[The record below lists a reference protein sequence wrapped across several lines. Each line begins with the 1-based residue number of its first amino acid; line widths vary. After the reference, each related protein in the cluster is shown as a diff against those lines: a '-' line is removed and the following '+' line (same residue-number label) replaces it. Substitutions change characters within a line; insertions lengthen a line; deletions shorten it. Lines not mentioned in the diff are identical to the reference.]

1 MAKILVYD
9 ADARFG
15 ESLRSFLA
23 SIGHEPVLASD
34 GYSVLP
40 LAEQHR
46 PSLFILDYKLPEAD
60 GFEILK
66 RLRSVPAFVATPVIF
81 ASATPKFEIEM
92 TVMDAIAVGYVA
104 KPLDGK
110 QLKEAIVS
118 LLGPERRAAPPA
130 AVIPPPGAALGEPPA
145 APGFTGE
152 PDLDGSR
159 NDVIELD

>member
-15 ESLRSFLA
+15 ESLKTFLA
-23 SIGHEPVLASD
+23 SIGHEPVLAAD

-46 PSLFILDYKLPEAD
+46 PNLFILDYKLPEAA

-66 RLRSVPAFVATPVIF
+66 RLRATPAFAATPVIF

-92 TVMDAIAVGYVA
+92 TVLDAVAVGYVE
-104 KPLDGK
+104 KPLNGA

-118 LLGPERRAAPPA
+118 MLGRARPAAAPAA
-130 AVIPPPGAALGEPPA
+130 AVPPPGAPLDEPA
-145 APGFTGE
+145 AGAGFTGE

-159 NDVIELD
+159 SDVIELD